1 MFRPPLILPL
11 ALAALCLAPVRSA
24 AQNVPD
30 YEKPPVAYSATKP
43 TELITRLQQRI
54 EAGELRF
61 AGSEREILAALLRE
75 VKVPVE
81 SQIMVFSRTSLQ
93 RGRIRPSQPRALYF
107 SDSMY
112 IGWVPGGLM
121 EVASVDPQL
130 GPVFYAFDPHAKAQ
144 KFERDADCLR
154 CHGGAFVRDVPDV
167 LVRSVFPD
175 AGGEPLL
182 RHGSEVVDDE
192 TPFERRWGGWYVTGY
207 TGQVHHRGNAFAR
220 EQAEQ
225 LIFDLSDTR
234 PTELS
239 AFFDVSRYLAP
250 TSDVVA
256 LLVFEHQMTVQ
267 NALTHAAH
275 SCRKMLEYQRA
286 LQVAMKDPLTDEPA
300 YDSVKSVFA
309 GAVDSIV
316 DKLLFRHAAPLPAGV
331 TGDAAFQKAFAAA
344 AKRAPSGDS
353 LRDLQL
359 RDRVFAL
366 RCSYMIHS
374 ATFAALPPQLKTRV
388 LERLRAVLKGNDPR
402 GRYAYLPADERARIA
417 AVLAATLPEFTV
429 AAR

>member
-1 MFRPPLILPL
+1 
-11 ALAALCLAPVRSA
+11 
-24 AQNVPD
+24 
-30 YEKPPVAYSATKP
+30 
-43 TELITRLQQRI
+43 
-54 EAGELRF
+54 
-61 AGSEREILAALLRE
+61 
-75 VKVPVE
+75 
-81 SQIMVFSRTSLQ
+81 VF
-93 RGRIRPSQPRALYF
+93 
-107 SDSMY
+107 
-112 IGWVPGGLM
+112 
-121 EVASVDPQL
+121 
-130 GPVFYAFDPHAKAQ
+130 
-144 KFERDADCLR
+144 
-154 CHGGAFVRDVPDV
+154 
-167 LVRSVFPD
+167 VRSVFPD

-207 TGQVHHRGNAFAR
+207 TGPVHHRGNAFAK

-225 LIFDLSDTR
+225 LIFDLSERR

-267 NALTHAAH
+267 NALTHAGQ

-286 LQVAMKDPLTDEPA
+286 LQVAMKDPPTDEPS

-309 GAVDSIV
+309 GAVDNIV
-316 DKLLFRHAAPLPAGV
+316 DKLLFRNAAPLPAGV
-331 TGDAAFQKAFAAA
+331 TGDAAFRQAFAAA
-344 AKRAPSGDS
+344 AKRAPSGVA

-359 RDRVFAL
+359 RDRLFAL

-374 ATFAALPPQLKTRV
+374 ASFAALPPQLKTRV
-388 LERLRAVLKGNDPR
+388 LERLRAVLNGQDPR

-417 AVLAATLPEFTV
+417 EVLAATLPEFAV